1 MQILAVLTVGALL
14 FRFGGEDQEGKAPAV
29 IDCLYFAVTTT
40 TTVGYG
46 DFVTRSPV
54 ARLICSVYI
63 LFGTIV
69 LTVSISKLVELSL
82 NLEGEER
89 KQKLAALV
97 KAVSADDMTSATR
110 LSLSLS
116 LICALPDGA
125 LAGSRYGREWRRRGV
140 GGGVY
145 SLQARADGRGLP
157 SRGRA
162 SAAGLST

>member
-1 MQILAVLTVGALL
+1 MITDIGDTIHLATL
-14 FRFGGEDQEGKAPAV
+14 FS
-29 IDCLYFAVTTT
+29 LFAVTTT

-116 LICALPDGA
+116 ISLSLI
-125 LAGSRYGREWRRRGV
+125 
-140 GGGVY
+140 
-145 SLQARADGRGLP
+145 RA
-157 SRGRA
+157 
-162 SAAGLST
+162 